1 MATESA
7 APVTICPEC
16 GASIPKA
23 GMSLCPYCAS
33 PLVSTPGKDQD
44 RNPILKKL
52 AKIEAKPEFEASKN
66 ITPPWTPQYQS
77 ARNQQSQG
85 NILIIAG
92 LVITG
97 LEFLIGSGH
106 AFGALFIGGVIISI
120 FGLLQSIRGRST
132 RGSLDA
138 LPVQKRIAFVVTR
151 RSETALGGEVV
162 YFFLLTFGDGSEG
175 EFSYPGRGSTH
186 DLYSNGMTG
195 LAFTRGQ
202 ELLFIER
209 LRA

>member
-52 AKIEAKPEFEASKN
+52 AKIEAKPEFETSKA
-66 ITPPWTPQYQS
+66 ITPPWTPEYQE
-77 ARNQQSQG
+77 ARNRQTQG
-85 NILIIAG
+85 TI
-92 LVITG
+92 LVIVGMVVTG
-97 LEFLIGSGH
+97 LEFLLGSGQPLSVLFLGGM
-106 AFGALFIGGVIISI
+106 AISLFGIFQAVRGGSSRS
-120 FGLLQSIRGRST
+120 GLDSLQ
-132 RGSLDA
+132 
-138 LPVQKRIAFVVTR
+138 VQKRSAFIVTR
-151 RSETALGGEVV
+151 RSETALDGEVI
-162 YFFLLTFGDGSEG
+162 YYFLLTFGDGSEA

-209 LRA
+209 IRG